1 MRFETPKGISDI
13 WFEEFDQR
21 KWLYSKIDKV
31 LRSYGFLFLEPS
43 PLEYLETLVA
53 KSGPEIEKEIY
64 SFDDKKGEKLALRF
78 DLTVGMAR
86 MIASKQLPLPVRA
99 ANIGSVWRY
108 DNPQHGRYRW
118 FWQWDA
124 EIFGS
129 PKTASDAEIIAVT
142 CDIMD
147 AVGLKDYT
155 VMMNSRKLME
165 GFLLSI
171 GTPKERLLAVMRVVD
186 KKAKM
191 SDTDFE
197 KELLK
202 AGLTNEQVSGIRVH
216 LKGVATVVDESN
228 DRFVTES
235 ADEIAEIMRLLKSYG
250 CKERCDFDS
259 SIVRGFDYYTGI
271 VFEVRCG
278 DAGSIAGGGRFD
290 ELVGIYGKPTPSVG
304 AAGGIERM
312 LISLQ
317 SQGAIKNTL
326 ESSVA
331 VIAVNGELLGEAVKT
346 AQHLRAEGIRAITD
360 IQGRDLRGQ
369 LEYANRAG
377 IKRAIIIGPRE
388 LGEGKVTLRDME
400 SGKETKEPMKGIH
413 AKLL

>member
-13 WFEEFDQR
+13 WFEDFERR
-21 KWLYSKIDKV
+21 KWLYSRIEKV
-31 LRSYGFLFLEPS
+31 LRSYGFWFIEPS

-64 SFDDKKGEKLALRF
+64 SFEDKKGEKLALRF

-86 MIASKQLPLPVRA
+86 MIASKQLPLPVRV

-129 PKTASDAEIIAVT
+129 SKPASDAEIVAAT

-147 AVGLKDYT
+147 SVGLKDYN
-155 VMMNSRKLME
+155 VVMNSRKLME

-171 GTPKERLLAVMRVVD
+171 GAPREKLLDVMRVVD

-191 SDTDFE
+191 NEKDFE

-202 AGLTNEQVSGIRVH
+202 AGLTGEQVSGVRVH
-216 LKGVATVVDESN
+216 LKGVATVVDDNN
-228 DRFVTES
+228 DKFVTES
-235 ADEIAEIMRLLKSYG
+235 ADEIAEVMRLLRSYG
-250 CKERCDFDS
+250 CKEKCDFDS

-271 VFEVRCG
+271 VFEVRSG

-304 AAGGIERM
+304 VAGGIERM
-312 LISLQ
+312 LLSLE
-317 SQGAIKNTL
+317 SQGAIKSTL
-326 ESSVA
+326 DSSVA
-331 VIAVNGELLGEAVKT
+331 IIAVKNDLLGEAVKI
-346 AQHLRAEGIRAITD
+346 AQHLRSEGIRAITD

-369 LEYANRAG
+369 LEYANRSG
-377 IKRAIIIGPRE
+377 IKRAVIIGPRE
-388 LGEGKVTLRDME
+388 LEEGKVTLRDME
-400 SGKETKEPMKGIH
+400 TGKETKEPMKGIH